1 MTVFFDA
8 RSFFVFDHTP
18 VRQPLDDR
26 VGSGLGPVQLLLAQ
40 PGKLRAFDGLVLT
53 PYCPPRPKHIT

>member
-1 MTVFFDA
+1 MK

-40 PGKLRAFDGLVLT
+40 PGKLRAFDGLVL
-53 PYCPPRPKHIT
+53 PEDQAEAVLAFKYFR